1 MNRPDLYRT
10 PHRAIRALL
19 FGTTLQLARTDF
31 ASEGEA
37 RLAVA
42 AGERLLGFLHEH
54 AEHEERVLCPEIER
68 LSPETAAELRA
79 DHHRTAGL
87 EREFAQL
94 LARTALAGEAE
105 RVSLGARLNQRAAL
119 LTAEHLPHLER
130 EEVLANRLLW
140 AHKSDAELGS
150 LHQQVVSEIPPARL
164 AEWFELILP
173 AMSCSE
179 RAPLV
184 AGLLQAPAEFFELVT
199 APARR
204 ALGKAAWEATLE
216 RARATVESAA

>member
-31 ASEGEA
+31 AVESEA

-54 AEHEERVLCPEIER
+54 AEHEERVLMPELER
-68 LSPETAAELRA
+68 LSPEVAAELRA
-79 DHHRTAGL
+79 DHHRTGGM

-105 RVSLGARLNQRAAL
+105 RVSLGVRLNQRAAL

-140 AHKSDAELGS
+140 AHKSDAELGL
-150 LHQQVVSEIPPARL
+150 LHQRVVSGIPPARL

-184 AGLLQAPAEFFELVT
+184 AGLLQAPPEFFELVT

-216 RARATVESAA
+216 RARTCVESAA

>member
-1 MNRPDLYRT
+1 MNRLDLYRT

-31 ASEGEA
+31 AVESEA

-54 AEHEERVLCPEIER
+54 AEHEERVLMPALEA
-68 LSPETAAELRA
+68 LSPEVASELRA

-140 AHKSDAELGS
+140 AHKSDAELML
-150 LHQQVVSEIPPARL
+150 LHQQVVADIPPARL
-164 AEWFELILP
+164 AEWFEVILP

-184 AGLLQAPAEFFELVT
+184 AGLLQAPSEVFDVIT

-204 ALGKAAWEATLE
+204 ALGKVAWETTLE
-216 RARATVESAA
+216 RARSVLERVA

>member
-1 MNRPDLYRT
+1 MNRLDLYRT

-31 ASEGEA
+31 ALEGEA

-54 AEHEERVLCPEIER
+54 AAHEERVLMPEIER

-94 LARTALAGEAE
+94 LSRAALAGEAE

-140 AHKSDAELGS
+140 AHRSDAELML
-150 LHQQVVSEIPPARL
+150 LHERVVADIPPARL
-164 AEWFELILP
+164 AEWFEVILP

-179 RAPLV
+179 RAPIV
-184 AGLLQAPAEFFELVT
+184 AELLRAPESVFEIVT

-204 ALGKAAWEATLE
+204 ALGKAAWEATLA
-216 RARATVESAA
+216 RARTAVESAA